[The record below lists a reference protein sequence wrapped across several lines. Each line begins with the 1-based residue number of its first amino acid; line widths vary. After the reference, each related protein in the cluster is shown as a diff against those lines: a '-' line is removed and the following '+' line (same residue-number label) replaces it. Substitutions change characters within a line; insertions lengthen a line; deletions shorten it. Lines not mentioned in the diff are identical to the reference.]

1 MDRKVLNAW
10 RPFLN
15 VMQRLDMEIEIART
29 CQREPKLVR
38 LGRKE
43 LYELKRDW
51 GVYLSFVDDG
61 KTPVHIGVGSPV
73 VWLELEQVNETEW
86 LEVV

>member
-1 MDRKVLNAW
+1 MNRQTANNW

-15 VMQRLDMEIEIART
+15 IMQRVAVEVDIART
-29 CQREPKLVR
+29 CLREPTHVR

-51 GVYLSFVDDG
+51 LAYIVMADDE
-61 KTPVHIGVGSPV
+61 KTITHVGVGMPV
-73 VWLELEQVNETEW
+73 TWLSAERVNETEW

>member
-1 MDRKVLNAW
+1 MDRRVANNW
-10 RPFLN
+10 QPFLN
-15 VMQRLDMEIEIART
+15 VMQRIAVELDIART
-29 CQREPKLVR
+29 CQREPGCVR

-51 GVYLSFVDDG
+51 LAYMEFADDN
-61 KTPVHIGVGSPV
+61 KTPISVGVGTPI
-73 VWLELEQVNETEW
+73 VWLEIVPVNETMW

>member
-1 MDRKVLNAW
+1 MNRQTANNW

-15 VMQRLDMEIEIART
+15 VMQRIAIELEIART
-29 CQREPKLVR
+29 CLREPARVR

-51 GVYLSFVDDG
+51 GSMLAFASDG
-61 KTPVHIGVGSPV
+61 KTP
-73 VWLELEQVNETEW
+73 EQVNGLVIERVNETEW
-86 LEVV
+86 LEVI

>member
-1 MDRKVLNAW
+1 MDRKALNAW

-15 VMQRLDMEIEIART
+15 VMQRVAVELDIART
-29 CQREPKLVR
+29 CLREPTRVR

-51 GVYLSFVDDG
+51 SSMLAFASDE
-61 KTPVHIGVGSPV
+61 KTPEQVHGLVI
-73 VWLELEQVNETEW
+73 ERVNETEW

>member
-1 MDRKVLNAW
+1 
-10 RPFLN
+10 
-15 VMQRLDMEIEIART
+15 MQRVAVEVDIART
-29 CQREPKLVR
+29 CLREPTRVR

-51 GVYLSFVDDG
+51 LAYLVLAEDE
-61 KTPVHIGVGSPV
+61 KTITQFGVGMPV
-73 VWLELEQVNETEW
+73 AWLNVERVNETEW

>member
-1 MDRKVLNAW
+1 MDKQTANNW

-15 VMQRLDMEIEIART
+15 VMQRLDMELEIART
-29 CQREPKLVR
+29 CLREPTHVR

-51 GVYLSFVDDG
+51 SVYLEFADDG
-61 KTPVHIGVGSPV
+61 KTPTHIGVGSIS
-73 VWLELEQVNETEW
+73 WLVIELVNETTW

>member
-1 MDRKVLNAW
+1 MDRKALNAW

-15 VMQRLDMEIEIART
+15 VMQRVEMEVDVART
-29 CQREPKLVR
+29 CLREPTVVQ

-51 GVYLSFVDDG
+51 SHELVFDPDG
-61 KTPVHIGVGSPV
+61 KTPERVLNLKIQRVDATSF
-73 VWLELEQVNETEW
+73 LNL
-86 LEVV
+86 L

>member
-1 MDRKVLNAW
+1 MDRKVANNW

-15 VMQRLDMEIEIART
+15 VMQRLDMEVEIART
-29 CQREPKLVR
+29 CQREPKRVR

-51 GVYLSFVDDG
+51 GSMLAFASDEKKF
-61 KTPVHIGVGSPV
+61 
-73 VWLELEQVNETEW
+73 EQVLGLVIERVNETEW
-86 LEVV
+86 LEGV

>member
-1 MDRKVLNAW
+1 MDKKTAEQW

-15 VMQRLDMEIEIART
+15 VMQRLDMELRVWDTTRPSAPGPTSVE
-29 CQREPKLVR
+29 

-51 GVYLSFVDDG
+51 RDELAFASDG
-61 KTPVHIGVGSPV
+61 KTPESVAGLTIVRV
-73 VWLELEQVNETEW
+73 DATEH
-86 LEVV
+86 LKVF

>member
-1 MDRKVLNAW
+1 
-10 RPFLN
+10 
-15 VMQRLDMEIEIART
+15 MQRVAVEVDIART
-29 CQREPKLVR
+29 CLREPTRVR

-51 GVYLSFVDDG
+51 PGMLAFASDE
-61 KTPVHIGVGSPV
+61 KTPEQVLGLVI
-73 VWLELEQVNETEW
+73 EQVNETEW

>member
-1 MDRKVLNAW
+1 MDKQTANNW

-15 VMQRLDMEIEIART
+15 VMQRVAVEVDIART
-29 CQREPKLVR
+29 CLREPTRVR

-51 GVYLSFVDDG
+51 QGMLAFASDE
-61 KTPVHIGVGSPV
+61 KTP
-73 VWLELEQVNETEW
+73 EQVLGLVIERVNETEW